1 MIQRAAY
8 NLHLAMIAGQEVINE
23 AFSQV
28 CEGGEE
34 GEAPCVHPNPVPALE
49 AVRPPIPPPPPP
61 RPAPQGPCDRDCS
74 AAVVASRAPL
84 LRHA

>member
-61 RPAPQGPCDRDCS
+61 LAQPLRVHVTVTAPRLWW
-74 AAVVASRAPL
+74 RAGL
-84 LRHA
+84 HC